1 MPYFDDFLSLFESV
15 GGLFSD
21 ALAFVLLLL
30 PAAAFL
36 VFFLLR
42 IFWRRIRCLPRAW
55 YPLFC
60 DICLLIFLA
69 LFLTGGNREQIY
81 LVAALVFAEKAA
93 TILLYGLLFIPFPR
107 KKSKLP
113 GKKRKQKFAA
123 KMAEECV
130 EIPAAPIDQDVPAR
144 PPMVRCFAGA
154 EPVRI
159 EKDVRLDH
167 IYSVLERLKEMP
179 LRPGDRLEAQKTGEM
194 LDVYRAKGELSA
206 EEADT
211 LNDILASLLKMM
223 AKYDM

>member
-1 MPYFDDFLSLFESV
+1 
-15 GGLFSD
+15 
-21 ALAFVLLLL
+21 
-30 PAAAFL
+30 
-36 VFFLLR
+36 
-42 IFWRRIRCLPRAW
+42 
-55 YPLFC
+55 
-60 DICLLIFLA
+60 
-69 LFLTGGNREQIY
+69 
-81 LVAALVFAEKAA
+81 
-93 TILLYGLLFIPFPR
+93 
-107 KKSKLP
+107 
-113 GKKRKQKFAA
+113 
-123 KMAEECV
+123 MAEECV

-211 LNDILASLLKMM
+211 LNDMLASLLKMM